1 MKNARFLLII
11 PALLLSSCDESYT
24 YGTKIKAAKAQEL
37 IEEMVGDRDIEP
49 PTSYTVDF
57 NMEQI
62 EGDKQKTTTKV
73 RYKLKAADNNLY
85 YNIKYTSNAGTAK
98 KNYNIQYYVFTDTR
112 YGQID
117 YMKVQE
123 LTTEAE
129 QEIAMPRAY
138 SYYYTQPAIF
148 SDFDFSELSYFLQ
161 LGTNQSFA
169 WSALETYSKE
179 DYLDSD
185 DDFTY
190 KRNFYSS
197 GKGNIVMKINVNNK
211 VKNSKYDYEETKSG
225 FILVIIENYLAKKVE
240 SNQTSVY
247 GNENKFKLEYS
258 YPKALKVTP
267 PEDWESALPV
277 SYKKN

>member
-1 MKNARFLLII
+1 MSNKVNFVNIPKELKANASF
-11 PALLLSSCDESYT
+11 CVW
-24 YGTKIKAAKAQEL
+24 KIEKRSGK
-37 IEEMVGDRDIEP
+37 P
-49 PTSYTVDF
+49 
-57 NMEQI
+57 
-62 EGDKQKTTTKV
+62 TKV
-73 RYKLKAADNNLY
+73 P
-85 YNIKYTSNAGTAK
+85 YNPRNGQLAK
-98 KNYNIQYYVFTDTR
+98 TND
-112 YGQID
+112 
-117 YMKVQE
+117 
-123 LTTEAE
+123 
-129 QEIAMPRAY
+129 
-138 SYYYTQPAIF
+138 PATF
-148 SDFDFSELSYFLQ
+148 SDFDLSELSYFLQ

-267 PEDWESALPV
+267 PEDWESALPS
-277 SYKKN
+277 SYKNN